1 MLLDCTL
8 RDGGYYTNWEY
19 SLDLIKDLVIF
30 HNQFSNIAF
39 EFGYFNLI
47 DNQEFKGLCAES
59 PSKYLSYL
67 FKKFTGEETWKKDKK
82 VFAMINSNELIKL
95 EEQGKSSLLK
105 EIEDSLFFNGIRI
118 ATDNAHLEE
127 VLDFLEVSKE
137 KKIFSIINIMKI
149 DKLSQIEKNNILK
162 SLEDRKTDLR
172 PDVVYF
178 ADSFGSLFVE
188 ETQKIIKFFNKPLAK
203 LGIEVGF
210 HAHNNKGLALANTF
224 GAIKEGATW
233 FDGSWLGMGRGAGNA
248 ELEHL
253 ILNNLLEGK
262 SVRYKS
268 EISSKSQNL
277 IEKYFLPLK
286 DQYKWGKNIFYDLS
300 ATVSLHP
307 TKCLDLI
314 NSHKLSTY
322 SKAFSIISSET
333 IYEPNKK
340 SSLFSKDIFSENL
353 NKIPILI
360 YSGQSS
366 VNNITSLN
374 FLEETS
380 KFFLLRIN
388 YSSILDTLN
397 SNLIITSSSKRLIQ
411 FLAQREKIEKNL
423 KCIIPI
429 SCSKFIPSE
438 VNNYEKIFLY
448 KSDTSYKY
456 SIHFALEL
464 LTNIG
469 YKEVKVIG
477 LDGKNSLTLKDKKE
491 FNDTEKIITHF
502 SDKLKIESLTNT
514 PYSIKLTPIYSLM
527 K

>member
-19 SLDLIKDLVIF
+19 SLDLIKDLLIF

-47 DNQEFKGLCAES
+47 DKQEFKGLCAES

-67 FKKFTGEETWKKDKK
+67 LKKFTGEETWKKGKK

-95 EEQGKSSLLK
+95 EEKEKFSLLK

-118 ATDNAHLEE
+118 ATDKKHLEE
-127 VLDFLEVSKE
+127 VLEFIEFSKE
-137 KKIFSIINIMKI
+137 KNIFSVINIMKI
-149 DKLSQIEKNNILK
+149 DKISQAEKNNILK
-162 SLEDRKTDLR
+162 SLENRRIDFR

-178 ADSFGSLFVE
+178 ADSFGALFVE
-188 ETQKIIKFFNKPLAK
+188 ETQNLIKFFKKPLAK

-224 GAIKEGATW
+224 GAIKEGASW

-286 DQYKWGKNIFYDLS
+286 DKYRWGKNIFYDLS

-322 SKAFSIISSET
+322 SKAFSIISSEN
-333 IYEPNKK
+333 ICENNKK
-340 SSLFSKDIFSENL
+340 SSLFSKDTFSENI

-360 YSGQSS
+360 YSGESS
-366 VNNITSLN
+366 LKNITSLN

-397 SNLIITSSSKRLIQ
+397 SDLIITSSSKRLIQ
-411 FLAQREKIEKNL
+411 FLAQREKIKKNL

-429 SCSKFIPSE
+429 SCNKFIPAE
-438 VNNYEKIFLY
+438 VNNCEQIFLY
-448 KSDTSYKY
+448 KTA
-456 SIHFALEL
+456 IF
-464 LTNIG
+464 TN
-469 YKEVKVIG
+469 
-477 LDGKNSLTLKDKKE
+477 
-491 FNDTEKIITHF
+491 
-502 SDKLKIESLTNT
+502 
-514 PYSIKLTPIYSLM
+514 
-527 K
+527 